1 MKKTVFFLLLPFAL
15 FSQTDTTSAPI
26 DTITEPPVIVNPP
39 QPPTG
44 LTKDTIY
51 SKVVD
56 GFFYIV
62 NRKVSDNGSYTET
75 AQFVGDTTA
84 LIDRAEGIIVQN
96 SDVLY
101 KAAILVLTSQR
112 YWLQAISDDATLY
125 QAYGQS
131 PLIEIQQSYDAP
143 FLNAQWA
150 LQSATGVSPVQFQ
163 RNQAGKLTITLDGAD
178 KIVHLVGQ
186 CMRIEDFSTYG
197 AMNFYRV
204 AANAW
209 VNAERTHSLITAQ

>member
-1 MKKTVFFLLLPFAL
+1 MKKTLFLLLLPFAL

-26 DTITEPPVIVNPP
+26 DTITEPPIVVNPP

-62 NRKVSDNGSYTET
+62 NRKVSDNGSYTEV

-112 YWLQAISDDATLY
+112 YCCLLY
-125 QAYGQS
+125 TS
-131 PLIEIQQSYDAP
+131 P
-143 FLNAQWA
+143 
-150 LQSATGVSPVQFQ
+150 SP
-163 RNQAGKLTITLDGAD
+163 RD
-178 KIVHLVGQ
+178 
-186 CMRIEDFSTYG
+186 S
-197 AMNFYRV
+197 
-204 AANAW
+204 
-209 VNAERTHSLITAQ
+209 

>member
-1 MKKTVFFLLLPFAL
+1 MKKTLFLLLLPFAL

-26 DTITEPPVIVNPP
+26 DTTPVVVNPP

-112 YWLQAISDDATLY
+112 YWVQAISDDAALY

-131 PLIEIQQSYDAP
+131 PLLDIQQGLDAQ

-150 LQSATGVSPVQFQ
+150 IQSAAGVAPVLFQ
-163 RNQAGKLTITLDGAD
+163 RNQIGKLTVTIGEAE

-186 CMRIEDFSTYG
+186 CMRIEDFTPAG

>member
-1 MKKTVFFLLLPFAL
+1 MKKTLFLLLFPFAL

-26 DTITEPPVIVNPP
+26 DTTPVVVNPP

-51 SKVVD
+51 SKVTD

-112 YWLQAISDDATLY
+112 YWVQAINDDAILF

-143 FLNAQWA
+143 FLSNQWA
-150 LQSATGVSPVQFQ
+150 IQSVAGIAPVTFQ
-163 RNQAGKLTITLDGAD
+163 RNQVGKLTVSIDGSE

-186 CMRIEDFSTYG
+186 CMRVEDFSLLG

-209 VNAERTHSLITAQ
+209 VNAERTHQLISQ